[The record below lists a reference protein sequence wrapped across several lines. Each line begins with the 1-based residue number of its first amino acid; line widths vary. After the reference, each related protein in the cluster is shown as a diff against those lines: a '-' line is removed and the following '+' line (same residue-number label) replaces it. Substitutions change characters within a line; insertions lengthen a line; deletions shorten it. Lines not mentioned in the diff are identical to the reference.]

1 MVRIIQVCHQKI
13 RSRLMKRSFCV
24 FIIPECPVCVL
35 DFRLHLLKLVIV
47 QRKTDTTKIIIH
59 NFEEQIVIFMRTDC
73 L

>member
-13 RSRLMKRSFCV
+13 RNCLMKLSFCI
-24 FIIPECPVCVL
+24 FIIPKCPVYVL
-35 DFRLHLLKLVIV
+35 NFRLHLLELVIV
-47 QRKTDTTKIIIH
+47 QRKPDTTKIIIH